1 MSTQVSQL
9 QSRAQQTI
17 FIVRSGAVP
26 SSLKFPPQWNHIE
39 ASTLDQLATSLRQA
53 ENKRQLAL
61 VIVGESEFSTTLSGL
76 SKLGGHQSLTD
87 LAILV
92 TAQNPSQFLRLHAGV
107 RELFDV
113 LTPAQLS
120 EALEF
125 QLLRAV
131 RWLMQ
136 RSKRESRKINQ
147 EMLERL
153 NHIFI
158 TLSSERDQKRLL
170 TTILAEAIGLT
181 GAERGSL
188 FMAEEVDG
196 EMILQLKISQD
207 MGAPPLIEPIKE
219 KATENSICGYVM
231 LTGKALNI
239 PIGGGLRPAL
249 AMQFQRATAQ
259 QEESHKSIL
268 AVPLKNSEN
277 EIIAV
282 LELVNKKGEKRPQAA
297 LIDSFDP
304 EDESL
309 ISSFIA
315 QAAICLENMQL
326 YADIREVFD
335 GFVKASVTAIEAR
348 DPSTGGH
355 SERVA
360 DMTVALADATSRTD
374 KGIYRSVKF
383 KPEEIQELEYA
394 ALLHDVGK
402 IGVRE
407 EVLVKAKKLYPYQL
421 EAIGNRIRVCKEAL
435 YVRSMEKGKKGG
447 ASDKD
452 YRTKLAE
459 LENFWTIIQASN
471 EPTVLREQ
479 IVEGLEKILSYEL
492 ELTDGHKLKLINESE
507 YRALS
512 VPIGSLTEEERL
524 EVESHVRHTYQFLKM
539 IPWTKTFRNLP
550 DIAHAHHEKLDGSGY
565 PRGLLS
571 HEIPLQSKIMTIADI
586 YDALTASDRWYKDA
600 VPTEKALDI
609 LAQEVNL
616 GQLDPILF
624 DIFLEAKIYEIH
636 TKKFR
641 KAGQR

>member
-1 MSTQVSQL
+1 MSIQL
-9 QSRAQQTI
+9 QTRAQQTLV
-17 FIVRSGAVP
+17 IVRQGATAVP
-26 SSLKFPPQWNHIE
+26 LKFPDQWNYVE
-39 ASTLDQLATSLRQA
+39 VATLDQLASALEQA
-53 ENKRQLAL
+53 EAKRQFTL
-61 VIVGESEFSTTLSGL
+61 VIVGETDFATTTSGL
-76 SKLGGHQSLTD
+76 ARLIGTQGMND
-87 LAILV
+87 LAFLV
-92 TAQNPSQFLRLHAGV
+92 TAKNPTQFLKTHGGT
-107 RELFDV
+107 RELSDV
-113 LTPAQLS
+113 LTPELLADS
-120 EALEF
+120 VEF
-125 QLLRAV
+125 HLLRAV
-131 RWLMQ
+131 RALWQ
-136 RSKRESRKINQ
+136 RTKRESRRINQ

-158 TLSSERDQKRLL
+158 TLSSERDQKKLL
-170 TTILAEAIGLT
+170 TTILSEAIGLT
-181 GAERGSL
+181 GAESGTL

-196 EMILQLKISQD
+196 EMILQLKISQK
-207 MGAPPLIEPIKE
+207 MGTPPLIEPIEE
-219 KATENSICGYVM
+219 KATEFKICGYVM
-231 LTGKALNI
+231 LTGKPLNI
-239 PIGGGLRPAL
+239 PINDGLRPAL
-249 AMQFQRATAQ
+249 PLQFQRAATTP
-259 QEESHKSIL
+259 QERTQKSIL
-268 AVPLKNSEN
+268 AVPFKNSEN

-282 LELVNKKGEKRPQAA
+282 LELVNKKGEKNPQAA
-297 LIDSFDP
+297 LFDSFDL
-304 EDESL
+304 EDESVV
-309 ISSFIA
+309 SSFIA

-360 DMTVALADATSRTD
+360 DMTVALAEATSATQQ
-374 KGIYRSVKF
+374 GIYRSVRF

-421 EAIGNRIRVCKEAL
+421 ESIGNRIRLCKEAL
-435 YVRSMEKGKKGG
+435 QIRFFEGGRKNEKEFLQKMK
-447 ASDKD
+447 
-452 YRTKLAE
+452 E
-459 LENFWTIIQASN
+459 LETYWEIIQSSN
-471 EPTVLREQ
+471 EPTILREKS
-479 IVEGLEKILSYEL
+479 VETLEKILSYEL
-492 ELTDGHKLKLINESE
+492 ALMDGHKLKLISESE

-524 EVESHVRHTYQFLKM
+524 EVESHVKHTYQFLKT

-565 PRGLLS
+565 PKGLLS

-609 LAQEVNL
+609 LSQEVNA

-636 TKKFR
+636 EKKFR
-641 KAGQR
+641 KIIKSR